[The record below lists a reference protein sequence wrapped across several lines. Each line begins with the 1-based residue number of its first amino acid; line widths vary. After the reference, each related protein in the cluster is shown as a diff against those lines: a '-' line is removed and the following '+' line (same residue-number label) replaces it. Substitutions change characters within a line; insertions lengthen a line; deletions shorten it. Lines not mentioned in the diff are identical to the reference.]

1 MSQYLSNFY
10 CGNKRGLCNY
20 NKPVDYSKLLNR
32 NFDDNLHNIL
42 EDCKGKEFEK
52 GYCCDPVNKELQK
65 PMDDEYMEHLNKKFE
80 ANIFTKDESGNFNR
94 GQIPLVKPLYQNGK
108 LEGMDV
114 CNCGGDSPE
123 FAKCVSENCEDYRYP
138 TRYEYCKL
146 GSDLNKTYC
155 VLRDDSISES
165 PGESPGESME
175 NKTVQERCKLEQIN
189 PDSKYTYSQNFRI
202 NNLYP
207 DCYLNMCIKDP
218 KLQVLDQMLNSTT
231 TNENKFHKIK
241 GDSLEEYGYKKD
253 SEQINQE
260 YKDTIAEDKSLLKYF
275 SL

>member
-32 NFDDNLHNIL
+32 NYDASLHKIL

-80 ANIFTKDESGNFNR
+80 ANIFTKDRSGNFHK
-94 GQIPLVKPLYQNGK
+94 GQIPLIKPLTQNGELK
-108 LEGMDV
+108 AMEV
-114 CNCGGDSPE
+114 CACGGDSKD
-123 FAKCVSENCEDYRYP
+123 FVKCVSENCEDYRYP

-146 GSDLNKTYC
+146 GSELNKTYC
-155 VLRDDSISES
+155 VLGSETPSDS
-165 PGESPGESME
+165 G
-175 NKTVQERCKLEQIN
+175 TVQDRCQLQPVDKDTQ
-189 PDSKYTYSQNFRI
+189 YTYSHNFKI
-202 NNLYP
+202 KDLYP

-218 KLQVLDQMLNSTT
+218 KLQVLDQMINTT
-231 TNENKFHKIK
+231 TTDENKYYKIK
-241 GDSLEEYGYKKD
+241 GDSLPEYGYLKD
-253 SEQINQE
+253 HTQINKDYQ
-260 YKDTIAEDKSLLKYF
+260 DTIVEDKSLLKYF